1 MAESVELPSR
11 LAILPFRNKVLLPG
25 AIIRIRCTSP
35 SSVKLVEQEL
45 WQREEKGLIGILPV
59 RDAAAAS
66 SSETA
71 SVGPTLSQG
80 KTRLGSDSSERS
92 SKTQAS
98 TSSDNVKLD
107 GKHQQEVFHWHNR
120 GVAARALHL
129 SRGVEKPSGRVTYIV
144 VLEGLCR
151 FNLNEL
157 ITRGTYYTARVSPLE
172 MTNAVSLISV
182 LNYFLS
188 LDILLELEQVDQDP
202 DFIALSRQFK
212 ATAMELISVL
222 EQKQKTGGKTKVL
235 LETVPVHKLADI
247 FVASFEISFEEQ
259 LSMLDSVDLKVR
271 LSKATELVDRH
282 LQSIRVAEK
291 ITQKVEGQLSKSQKE
306 FLLRQQ
312 TKMRSAIRLCLMLN
326 IYKCVANF
334 LAKMVSHQAALETQ
348 WMTYPPGL
356 RNRLLGDLVGAV
368 SMRAIKEEL
377 GDNDDDE
384 DDVAALERK
393 MQSAGMPSNIW
404 KHAQRELRR
413 LKKMQP
419 QQPGYN
425 SSRVYLELLADLPWQ
440 TVSEEHELDLK
451 AAKEHLDNDHYGLV
465 KIKQRIIE
473 YLAVRKLKPDARG
486 PVLCFVG
493 PPGVGKTS
501 LASSIAAALGRKFVR
516 ISLGGIK
523 DEADIRGHR
532 RTYIG
537 SMPGRLIDGIKRV
550 GVCNPVM
557 LLDEIDKTGS
567 DVRGDP
573 AAALLEVLDPEQ
585 NNTFNDHYL
594 NVPFDLSKVIFV
606 ATANRMQPI
615 PPPLLDRMEVIELPG
630 YTPEEKLRIA
640 MQYLIP
646 RVLDQHGLSS
656 EFLQIPEGMVKLVI
670 QRYTREAGVRN
681 LERNLAALA
690 RAAAVRV
697 VEQEQAVPL
706 RKDMH
711 QLASP
716 LLDNRLAEGA
726 ELEMEVIPMNENKH
740 EISNTFSIASPL
752 VVDEPMLEKVLGP
765 PRFDDKEAAE
775 RVASPGISVG
785 LVWTAFGGEVQF
797 VEATATAGK
806 GELHLTGQLGDVI
819 KESAQI
825 ALTWVRA
832 RATDLKLAAANET
845 NFLKGRD
852 VHIHFPAGAVPK
864 DGPSA
869 GVTLV
874 TALVSLFSQKRVRAD
889 TAMTGE
895 MTLRGLVLPV
905 GGIKDKFYVVVSVLA
920 ANANTFAV
928 IVFSYIIY
936 RAKLLGMLFDSLMP
950 NSVQFLKK
958 FKSCCKMECGDWKI
972 LAAHR
977 YGIKRVILPER
988 NLKDLVEVPAAVLG
1002 SLEVMFLF
1010 EAYCLS
1016 ALSVH
1021 VEQRFTGLLWN
1032 CSILP
1037 AKQMEDVLEQAFE
1050 GGCPWRQHSK
1060 L

>member
-1 MAESVELPSR
+1 MVEPVELPSR

-45 WQREEKGLIGILPV
+45 WQREEKGLIGVLPV
-59 RDAAAAS
+59 RDAA
-66 SSETA
+66 ETT
-71 SVGPTLSQG
+71 SVGSILSPGVGTESGDQG
-80 KTRLGSDSSERS
+80 VKEPVSTSDSHKQD
-92 SKTQAS
+92 SK
-98 TSSDNVKLD
+98 N
-107 GKHQQEVFHWHNR
+107 QQELIHWHTR

-129 SRGVEKPSGRVTYIV
+129 SRGVEKPSGRVTYVV

-151 FNLNEL
+151 FSVQEL
-157 ITRGTYYTARVSPLE
+157 SARGTYYTAR
-172 MTNAVSLISV
+172 ISR
-182 LNYFLS
+182 
-188 LDILLELEQVDQDP
+188 LDITKAEMEQAEQDP
-202 DFIALSRQFK
+202 DLIALSRQFK

-222 EQKQKTGGKTKVL
+222 EQKQKTVGRTKAL
-235 LETVPVHKLADI
+235 LETLPVHRLADI

-271 LSKATELVDRH
+271 LSKAMELVDRH

-312 TKMRSAIRLCLMLN
+312 
-326 IYKCVANF
+326 
-334 LAKMVSHQAALETQ
+334 
-348 WMTYPPGL
+348 
-356 RNRLLGDLVGAV
+356 
-368 SMRAIKEEL
+368 MRAIKEEL

-384 DDVAALERK
+384 DDIASLERK
-393 MQSAGMPSNIW
+393 MQSAGMPPSVW
-404 KHAQRELRR
+404 KQAQRELRR
-413 LKKMQP
+413 LRKMQP
-419 QQPGYN
+419 QQPGYS

-440 TVSEEHELDLK
+440 KISEGRELDLR
-451 AAKEHLDNDHYGLV
+451 AAKERLDSDHYGLV
-465 KIKQRIIE
+465 KVKQRIIE

-501 LASSIAAALGRKFVR
+501 LALSIAAALDRKFVR
-516 ISLGGIK
+516 ISLGGVK

-537 SMPGRLIDGIKRV
+537 SMPGRLIEGLKRV
-550 GVCNPVM
+550 GVSNPVM

-573 AAALLEVLDPEQ
+573 ASALLEVLDPEQ
-585 NNTFNDHYL
+585 NKTFNDHYL

-606 ATANRMQPI
+606 ATANRIQPI

-640 MQYLIP
+640 MRYLIP

-656 EFLQIPEGMVKLVI
+656 QYLQIPESMVKLVI

-690 RAAAVRV
+690 RAAVVRV
-697 VEQEQAVPL
+697 AEQEHAVPL
-706 RKDMH
+706 SKDVQQIAAPM
-711 QLASP
+711 
-716 LLDNRLAEGA
+716 LDARLVEGA
-726 ELEMEVIPMNENKH
+726 EVEMEVMPMGVNNH
-740 EISNTFSIASPL
+740 EISNTFQNTFTM
-752 VVDEPMLEKVLGP
+752 VVDEAMLEKVLGP
-765 PRFDDKEAAE
+765 PRFDDRETAE
-775 RVASPGISVG
+775 RVATPGVSVG
-785 LVWTAFGGEVQF
+785 LVWTSFGGEVQF
-797 VEATATAGK
+797 VEATTMAGK
-806 GELHLTGQLGDVI
+806 GDLHLTGQLGDVI

-832 RATDLKLAAANET
+832 RAADLKLAAGGEINLME
-845 NFLKGRD
+845 GRD
-852 VHIHFPAGAVPK
+852 IHIHFPAGAVPK

-905 GGIKDKFYVVVSVLA
+905 GGIKDKV
-920 ANANTFAV
+920 
-928 IVFSYIIY
+928 
-936 RAKLLGMLFDSLMP
+936 
-950 NSVQFLKK
+950 
-958 FKSCCKMECGDWKI
+958 

-988 NLKDLVEVPAAVLG
+988 NLKDLAEVPSAVLS
-1002 SLEVMFLF
+1002 SLEILF
-1010 EAYCLS
+1010 
-1016 ALSVH
+1016 
-1021 VEQRFTGLLWN
+1021 
-1032 CSILP
+1032 
-1037 AKQMEDVLEQAFE
+1037 AKRMEDVLEQAFE
-1050 GGCPWRQHSK
+1050 GGCPWRQNAK

>member
-1 MAESVELPSR
+1 MAESVDLPTR

-45 WQREEKGLIGILPV
+45 WQKEEKGLIGILPV
-59 RDAAAAS
+59 RDAHEIKSAGT
-66 SSETA
+66 TA
-71 SVGPTLSQG
+71 SQG
-80 KTRLGSDSSERS
+80 TDILDQSSKLQDGSSDSL
-92 SKTQAS
+92 K
-98 TSSDNVKLD
+98 SDTKKQNDIV
-107 GKHQQEVFHWHNR
+107 HWHNR
-120 GVAARALHL
+120 GVAARPLHL
-129 SRGVEKPSGRVTYIV
+129 SRGVEKPSGRVTYTV

-151 FNLNEL
+151 FSVLEL
-157 ITRGTYYTARVSPLE
+157 STRGIYHTARISSLE
-172 MTNAVSLISV
+172 MTKT
-182 LNYFLS
+182 
-188 LDILLELEQVDQDP
+188 EMEQIEQDP
-202 DFIALSRQFK
+202 DYLMLSRQFK
-212 ATAMELISVL
+212 ATAMELISLL
-222 EQKQKTGGKTKVL
+222 ELKQKTGGRTKVL
-235 LETVPVHKLADI
+235 LDNVPVHKLADI

-259 LSMLDSVDLKVR
+259 LSMLDSVGPKLR

-312 TKMRSAIRLCLMLN
+312 
-326 IYKCVANF
+326 
-334 LAKMVSHQAALETQ
+334 
-348 WMTYPPGL
+348 
-356 RNRLLGDLVGAV
+356 
-368 SMRAIKEEL
+368 MRAIKEEL
-377 GDNDDDE
+377 GDNEDDE
-384 DDVAALERK
+384 DDLVALERK
-393 MQSAGMPSNIW
+393 MQSAGMPPNVW
-404 KHAQRELRR
+404 KQAHRELRR

-425 SSRVYLELLADLPWQ
+425 SSRVYLDLLADLPWQ
-440 TVSEEHELDLK
+440 KASEEMELDLR
-451 AAKEHLDNDHYGLV
+451 AAQKRLDSDHYGLV
-465 KIKQRIIE
+465 KVKQRIIE

-501 LASSIAAALGRKFVR
+501 LASSIAAALGRKFIR
-516 ISLGGIK
+516 ISLGGVK

-532 RTYIG
+532 RTYVG
-537 SMPGRLIDGIKRV
+537 SMPGRLIDGLKKV
-550 GVCNPVM
+550 AVCNPVM
-557 LLDEIDKTGS
+557 LLDEVDKTGS

-573 AAALLEVLDPEQ
+573 ASALLEVLDPEQ
-585 NNTFNDHYL
+585 NKTFNDHYL
-594 NVPFDLSKVIFV
+594 NVPFDLSNVIFV

-630 YTPEEKLRIA
+630 YTPEEKLQIA
-640 MQYLIP
+640 MKHLIP
-646 RVLDQHGLSS
+646 RVLLQHGLSS
-656 EFLQIPEGMVKLVI
+656 VFIEIPEAMVKLII

-697 VEQEQAVPL
+697 VEQEFPL
-706 RKDMH
+706 NKRM
-711 QLASP
+711 QGISAP
-716 LLDNRLAEGA
+716 LLENRLADGTEV
-726 ELEMEVIPMNENKH
+726 EMDLIPMSVNSQD
-740 EISNTFSIASPL
+740 ISNTFRIASLL
-752 VVDEPMLEKVLGP
+752 VVDEAMLEKVLGP
-765 PRFDDKEAAE
+765 PRFDDSEAAE
-775 RVASPGISVG
+775 RVASPGVSVG

-797 VEATATAGK
+797 VEATEMVGK

-832 RATDLKLAAANET
+832 RATDLRLDAAKGFNLLE
-845 NFLKGRD
+845 GRD

-874 TALVSLFSQKRVRAD
+874 TSLVSLFTQKSVRSD

-905 GGIKDKFYVVVSVLA
+905 GGVKD
-920 ANANTFAV
+920 
-928 IVFSYIIY
+928 
-936 RAKLLGMLFDSLMP
+936 
-950 NSVQFLKK
+950 
-958 FKSCCKMECGDWKI
+958 KI

-988 NLKDLVEVPAAVLG
+988 NLKDLVEVPSSVLAN
-1002 SLEVMFLF
+1002 LEI
-1010 EAYCLS
+1010 
-1016 ALSVH
+1016 
-1021 VEQRFTGLLWN
+1021 LL
-1032 CSILP
+1032 
-1037 AKQMEDVLEQAFE
+1037 AKRMEDVLEHAFD

>member
-1 MAESVELPSR
+1 M
-11 LAILPFRNKVLLPG
+11 
-25 AIIRIRCTSP
+25 CC
-35 SSVKLVEQEL
+35 SVKLVEQEL

-59 RDAAAAS
+59 RDSAESATSGTAVS
-66 SSETA
+66 SGMGGET
-71 SVGPTLSQG
+71 
-80 KTRLGSDSSERS
+80 SDSH
-92 SKTQAS
+92 
-98 TSSDNVKLD
+98 KLD
-107 GKHQQEVFHWHNR
+107 SKNQQEVIHWHDR

-151 FNLNEL
+151 FNVQEL
-157 ITRGTYYTARVSPLE
+157 STRGTYYTARI
-172 MTNAVSLISV
+172 T
-182 LNYFLS
+182 S
-188 LDILLELEQVDQDP
+188 LDMTKGEMELIEQDQE
-202 DFIALSRQFK
+202 FVALSRQFK
-212 ATAMELISVL
+212 ATAMELISIL
-222 EQKQKTGGKTKVL
+222 EQKQKTGGRTKVL

-259 LSMLDSVDLKVR
+259 LSMLDSVDVKVR

-312 TKMRSAIRLCLMLN
+312 MK
-326 IYKCVANF
+326 
-334 LAKMVSHQAALETQ
+334 
-348 WMTYPPGL
+348 
-356 RNRLLGDLVGAV
+356 
-368 SMRAIKEEL
+368 AIKEEL
-377 GDNDDDE
+377 GDNDDEE
-384 DDVAALERK
+384 DDLVALERK
-393 MQSAGMPSNIW
+393 MQGAGMPASIW
-404 KHAQRELRR
+404 KHALRELRR

-425 SSRVYLELLADLPWQ
+425 SSRVYLELLADLPWEKA
-440 TVSEEHELDLK
+440 SPELELDLK
-451 AAKEHLDNDHYGLV
+451 AAKERLDADHYGLLKV
-465 KIKQRIIE
+465 KQRIIE

-501 LASSIAAALGRKFVR
+501 LASSIAAALGRKFIR
-516 ISLGGIK
+516 ISLGGVK

-537 SMPGRLIDGIKRV
+537 SMPGRLVDGLKRV
-550 GVCNPVM
+550 GVHNPVM

-573 AAALLEVLDPEQ
+573 ASALLEVLDPEQ
-585 NNTFNDHYL
+585 NKTFNDHYL

-630 YTPEEKLRIA
+630 YTPEEKLKIA
-640 MQYLIP
+640 IRHLIP

-656 EFLQIPEGMVKLVI
+656 DFLQIPEDMVKLVI

-690 RAAAVRV
+690 RAAAVKV
-697 VEQEQAVPL
+697 AEQEHLEPFS
-706 RKDMH
+706 KDV
-711 QLASP
+711 QRLSSP
-716 LLDNRLAEGA
+716 LLDDKLAETA
-726 ELEMEVIPMNENKH
+726 EVEMEVIPMGVNNH
-740 EISNTFSIASPL
+740 DISSAFRVASPM
-752 VVDEPMLEKVLGP
+752 VVDEPMVEKVLGP
-765 PRFDDKEAAE
+765 PRYDDRETAE
-775 RVASPGISVG
+775 RVANPGVSVG

-797 VEATATAGK
+797 VEATAMVGK
-806 GELHLTGQLGDVI
+806 GDLHLTGQLGDVI

-832 RATDLKLAAANET
+832 RATELKLAISEET
-845 NFLKGRD
+845 NLLEGRD
-852 VHIHFPAGAVPK
+852 IHIHFPAGAVPK

-874 TALVSLFSQKRVRAD
+874 TSLVSLFSKKRVRAD

-895 MTLRGLVLPV
+895 MTLRGMVLPV
-905 GGIKDKFYVVVSVLA
+905 GGVKDKV
-920 ANANTFAV
+920 
-928 IVFSYIIY
+928 
-936 RAKLLGMLFDSLMP
+936 
-950 NSVQFLKK
+950 
-958 FKSCCKMECGDWKI
+958 

-988 NLKDLVEVPAAVLG
+988 NLKDLVEVPATVLS
-1002 SLEVMFLF
+1002 SLEI
-1010 EAYCLS
+1010 
-1016 ALSVH
+1016 
-1021 VEQRFTGLLWN
+1021 
-1032 CSILP
+1032 IL
-1037 AKQMEDVLEQAFE
+1037 AKRVEDVLDQAFE
-1050 GGCPWRQHSK
+1050 GGCPWRQQSK

>member
-1 MAESVELPSR
+1 MTESVELPNR
-11 LAILPFRNKVLLPG
+11 LGILPFRNKVLLPG

-59 RDAAAAS
+59 RDAAAD
-66 SSETA
+66 T
-71 SVGPTLSQG
+71 SVGPTVSQVSG
-80 KTRLGSDSSERS
+80 GVGGDSSERA
-92 SKTQAS
+92 SKVQVGAS
-98 TSSDNVKLD
+98 D
-107 GKHQQEVFHWHNR
+107 GKNQQEVIHWHNR

-151 FNLNEL
+151 FSVQEL
-157 ITRGTYYTARVSPLE
+157 STRGTYYTARISSLE
-172 MTNAVSLISV
+172 MTKI
-182 LNYFLS
+182 
-188 LDILLELEQVDQDP
+188 EMEQVEQDP

-222 EQKQKTGGKTKVL
+222 EQKQKTGGRTKVL
-235 LETVPVHKLADI
+235 LETVPIHKLADI

-259 LSMLDSVDLKVR
+259 LVMLDSVDLKVR

-312 TKMRSAIRLCLMLN
+312 
-326 IYKCVANF
+326 
-334 LAKMVSHQAALETQ
+334 
-348 WMTYPPGL
+348 
-356 RNRLLGDLVGAV
+356 
-368 SMRAIKEEL
+368 MRAIKEEL

-384 DDVAALERK
+384 DDLVALERK

-404 KHAQRELRR
+404 KHVQKELRR

-419 QQPGYN
+419 QQPGYT
-425 SSRVYLELLADLPWQ
+425 SSRVYLELIADLPWEKA
-440 TVSEEHELDLK
+440 SEEIDLDLK
-451 AAKEHLDNDHYGLV
+451 AAKERLDSDHYGLV
-465 KIKQRIIE
+465 RVKQRIIE

-501 LASSIAAALGRKFVR
+501 LASSIASALGRKFIR
-516 ISLGGIK
+516 ISLGGVK

-537 SMPGRLIDGIKRV
+537 SMPGRLIDGLKRV

-573 AAALLEVLDPEQ
+573 ASALLEVLDPEQ
-585 NNTFNDHYL
+585 NKTFNDHYL

-606 ATANRMQPI
+606 ATANRAQPI

-640 MQYLIP
+640 MRHLIP
-646 RVLDQHGLSS
+646 RVLDQHGLGS
-656 EFLQIPEGMVKLVI
+656 EFLQIPEAMVKLVI

-690 RAAAVRV
+690 RAAAVKV
-697 VEQEQAVPL
+697 AEQEQEQALPSS
-706 RKDMH
+706 KDVH
-711 QLASP
+711 QLGSP
-716 LLDNRLAEGA
+716 LLDNRLADGA
-726 ELEMEVIPMNENKH
+726 EVEMEVIPMGESTH
-740 EISNTFSIASPL
+740 EVSNTFRITSPL
-752 VVDEPMLEKVLGP
+752 VVDEAMLEKVLGP
-765 PRFDDKEAAE
+765 PRFDDREAAE
-775 RVASPGISVG
+775 RVAAPGISVG
-785 LVWTAFGGEVQF
+785 LVWTNFGGEVQF
-797 VEATATAGK
+797 VEATAMRGK

-832 RATDLKLAAANET
+832 RATDLQLVAEDGMN
-845 NFLKGRD
+845 LLQGRD
-852 VHIHFPAGAVPK
+852 IHIHFPAGAVPK

-874 TALVSLFSQKRVRAD
+874 TALVSLFSRKRVRAD

-905 GGIKDKFYVVVSVLA
+905 GGVKD
-920 ANANTFAV
+920 
-928 IVFSYIIY
+928 
-936 RAKLLGMLFDSLMP
+936 
-950 NSVQFLKK
+950 
-958 FKSCCKMECGDWKI
+958 KI

-988 NLKDLVEVPAAVLG
+988 NLKDLVEVPAAVLA
-1002 SLEVMFLF
+1002 SLEI
-1010 EAYCLS
+1010 
-1016 ALSVH
+1016 
-1021 VEQRFTGLLWN
+1021 
-1032 CSILP
+1032 IL
-1037 AKQMEDVLEQAFE
+1037 AKRMEDVLEQAFE
-1050 GGCPWRQHSK
+1050 GGCPWRQNSK

>member
-35 SSVKLVEQEL
+35 SSVQLVEQEL

-59 RDAAAAS
+59 RDAAAATA
-66 SSETA
+66 ETA
-71 SVGPTLSQG
+71 SVGPTLSHSA
-80 KTRLGSDSSERS
+80 GSDTSEKS
-92 SKTQAS
+92 SKTPAS
-98 TSSDNVKLD
+98 TSSDNVKVD

-151 FNLNEL
+151 FNLHEL
-157 ITRGTYYTARVSPLE
+157 STRGAYYTARISPLE
-172 MTNAVSLISV
+172 MTKA
-182 LNYFLS
+182 
-188 LDILLELEQVDQDP
+188 ELEQVDQDP
-202 DFIALSRQFK
+202 DFVALSRHFK

-222 EQKQKTGGKTKVL
+222 EQKQKTGGRTKVL

-259 LSMLDSVDLKVR
+259 LSMLDSVDLKAR
-271 LSKATELVDRH
+271 LSKANELVDQH

-312 TKMRSAIRLCLMLN
+312 
-326 IYKCVANF
+326 
-334 LAKMVSHQAALETQ
+334 
-348 WMTYPPGL
+348 
-356 RNRLLGDLVGAV
+356 
-368 SMRAIKEEL
+368 MRAIKEEL

-384 DDVAALERK
+384 DDVAAIERK

-425 SSRVYLELLADLPWQ
+425 SSHVYLELLADLPWQ
-440 TVSEEHELDLK
+440 TGSEQLELDLK
-451 AAKEHLDNDHYGLV
+451 AAKERLDNDHYGLV

-567 DVRGDP
+567 DMRGDP
-573 AAALLEVLDPEQ
+573 ASALLEVLDPEQ
-585 NNTFNDHYL
+585 NKTFNDHYL

-606 ATANRMQPI
+606 ATANKMQPI

-656 EFLQIPEGMVKLVI
+656 EFLQIPEAMVELVI

-697 VEQEQAVPL
+697 AEQEQTVPL
-706 RKDMH
+706 SKDMH
-711 QLASP
+711 RLASP
-716 LLDNRLAEGA
+716 LLENRLSEGA
-726 ELEMEVIPMNENKH
+726 EVEIEVIPMNDNNH

-765 PRFDDKEAAE
+765 PRFDDREAAE
-775 RVASPGISVG
+775 RVAAPGISVG

-797 VEATATAGK
+797 VEATSMVGK

-832 RATDLKLAAANET
+832 RATDLKLAAVDET
-845 NFLKGRD
+845 NLLEDRD

-905 GGIKDKFYVVVSVLA
+905 GGIKDK
-920 ANANTFAV
+920 
-928 IVFSYIIY
+928 
-936 RAKLLGMLFDSLMP
+936 
-950 NSVQFLKK
+950 
-958 FKSCCKMECGDWKI
+958 I

-977 YGIKRVILPER
+977 YGIKRVILPEK
-988 NLKDLVEVPAAVLG
+988 NMKDLVEVPAAVLG
-1002 SLEVMFLF
+1002 SLEI
-1010 EAYCLS
+1010 
-1016 ALSVH
+1016 
-1021 VEQRFTGLLWN
+1021 LL
-1032 CSILP
+1032 
-1037 AKQMEDVLEQAFE
+1037 AKRMEDVLEQAFE
-1050 GGCPWRQHSK
+1050 GGCPWKQHSK

>member
-59 RDAAAAS
+59 RDSAESATSGTAVS
-66 SSETA
+66 SGMGGET
-71 SVGPTLSQG
+71 
-80 KTRLGSDSSERS
+80 
-92 SKTQAS
+92 
-98 TSSDNVKLD
+98 SDNHKLD
-107 GKHQQEVFHWHNR
+107 SKNQQEVIHWHDR

-151 FNLNEL
+151 FNVQEL
-157 ITRGTYYTARVSPLE
+157 STRGTYYTARI
-172 MTNAVSLISV
+172 T
-182 LNYFLS
+182 S
-188 LDILLELEQVDQDP
+188 LDMTKGEMELIEQDQE
-202 DFIALSRQFK
+202 FVALSRQFK
-212 ATAMELISVL
+212 ATAMELISIL
-222 EQKQKTGGKTKVL
+222 EQKQKTGGRTKVL

-259 LSMLDSVDLKVR
+259 LSMLDSVDVKVR

-312 TKMRSAIRLCLMLN
+312 MK
-326 IYKCVANF
+326 
-334 LAKMVSHQAALETQ
+334 
-348 WMTYPPGL
+348 
-356 RNRLLGDLVGAV
+356 
-368 SMRAIKEEL
+368 AIKEEL
-377 GDNDDDE
+377 GDNDDEE
-384 DDVAALERK
+384 DDLVALERK
-393 MQSAGMPSNIW
+393 MQGAGMPASIW
-404 KHAQRELRR
+404 KHALRELRR

-425 SSRVYLELLADLPWQ
+425 SSRVYLELLADLPWENA
-440 TVSEEHELDLK
+440 SPELELDLK
-451 AAKEHLDNDHYGLV
+451 AAKESLDADHYGLLKV
-465 KIKQRIIE
+465 KQRIIE

-501 LASSIAAALGRKFVR
+501 LASSIAAALGRKFIR
-516 ISLGGIK
+516 ISLGGVK

-537 SMPGRLIDGIKRV
+537 SMPGRLVDGLKRV
-550 GVCNPVM
+550 GVHNPVM

-573 AAALLEVLDPEQ
+573 ASALLEVLDPEQ
-585 NNTFNDHYL
+585 NKTFNDHYL

-630 YTPEEKLRIA
+630 YTPEEKLKIA
-640 MQYLIP
+640 IRHLIP
-646 RVLDQHGLSS
+646 RVLDQHGLGSD
-656 EFLQIPEGMVKLVI
+656 FLQIPEDMVKLVI

-690 RAAAVRV
+690 RAAAVKVAER
-697 VEQEQAVPL
+697 EHLVPFA
-706 RKDMH
+706 KDV
-711 QLASP
+711 QRLSSP
-716 LLDNRLAEGA
+716 LLDEKLAEST
-726 ELEMEVIPMNENKH
+726 EVEMEVIPMGVNNH
-740 EISNTFSIASPL
+740 DISGAFRVASPM
-752 VVDEPMLEKVLGP
+752 VVDEPMVEKVLGP
-765 PRFDDKEAAE
+765 PRYDDRETAE
-775 RVASPGISVG
+775 RVANPGVSVG

-797 VEATATAGK
+797 VEATVMVGK
-806 GELHLTGQLGDVI
+806 GDLHLTGQLGDVI

-832 RATDLKLAAANET
+832 RATELKLAISEET
-845 NFLKGRD
+845 NLLEGRD
-852 VHIHFPAGAVPK
+852 IHIHFPAGAVPK

-874 TALVSLFSQKRVRAD
+874 TSLVSLFSKKRVRAD

-895 MTLRGLVLPV
+895 MTLRGMVLPV
-905 GGIKDKFYVVVSVLA
+905 GGVKDKV
-920 ANANTFAV
+920 
-928 IVFSYIIY
+928 
-936 RAKLLGMLFDSLMP
+936 
-950 NSVQFLKK
+950 
-958 FKSCCKMECGDWKI
+958 

-988 NLKDLVEVPAAVLG
+988 NLKDLVEVPATVLS
-1002 SLEVMFLF
+1002 SLEIIF
-1010 EAYCLS
+1010 
-1016 ALSVH
+1016 
-1021 VEQRFTGLLWN
+1021 
-1032 CSILP
+1032 
-1037 AKQMEDVLEQAFE
+1037 AKRVEDVLEQAFE
-1050 GGCPWRQHSK
+1050 GGCPWRQQSK

>member
-59 RDAAAAS
+59 RDAAA
-66 SSETA
+66 ETTA
-71 SVGPTLSQG
+71 AAATVGPTLSQG
-80 KTRLGSDSSERS
+80 VGGDSSKNQVGSSDS
-92 SKTQAS
+92 
-98 TSSDNVKLD
+98 NVKLD
-107 GKHQQEVFHWHNR
+107 GKSQQEVLHWHDR

-151 FNLNEL
+151 FSVQEL
-157 ITRGTYYTARVSPLE
+157 STRGTYYTAKISSLE
-172 MTNAVSLISV
+172 MTKS
-182 LNYFLS
+182 
-188 LDILLELEQVDQDP
+188 DMEQVEQDP
-202 DFIALSRQFK
+202 DFVALSRQFK
-212 ATAMELISVL
+212 ATAMELISIL
-222 EQKQKTGGKTKVL
+222 EQKQKTGGRTKNL

-259 LSMLDSVDLKVR
+259 LAMLDSVDLKVR

-312 TKMRSAIRLCLMLN
+312 
-326 IYKCVANF
+326 
-334 LAKMVSHQAALETQ
+334 
-348 WMTYPPGL
+348 
-356 RNRLLGDLVGAV
+356 
-368 SMRAIKEEL
+368 MRAIKEEL

-384 DDVAALERK
+384 DDLAALERK
-393 MQSAGMPSNIW
+393 MQSAGMPQNVW

-419 QQPGYN
+419 QQPGYS
-425 SSRVYLELLADLPWQ
+425 SSRVYLELLADMPWEKA
-440 TVSEEHELDLK
+440 SEEHELDLK
-451 AAKEHLDNDHYGLV
+451 AAKERLDSDHYGLV
-465 KIKQRIIE
+465 KVKQRIIE

-501 LASSIAAALGRKFVR
+501 LASSIAAALGRKFIR

-550 GVCNPVM
+550 GVCNPIM

-573 AAALLEVLDPEQ
+573 ASALLEVLDPEQ
-585 NNTFNDHYL
+585 NKTFNDHYL
-594 NVPFDLSKVIFV
+594 NVPYDLSKVIFV

-615 PPPLLDRMEVIELPG
+615 PPPLRDRMEVIELPG
-630 YTPEEKLRIA
+630 YTPEEKLNIA
-640 MQYLIP
+640 MRHLIP

-656 EFLQIPEGMVKLVI
+656 EFLQIPEEMVKLVI

-697 VEQEQAVPL
+697 AEQEQAVPL
-706 RKDMH
+706 SKDMSMSR
-711 QLASP
+711 LTPPMVES
-716 LLDNRLAEGA
+716 RLAEGG
-726 ELEMEVIPMNENKH
+726 EVEMEVIPMGDKIN
-740 EISNTFSIASPL
+740 EISNTFRVASAL
-752 VVDEPMLEKVLGP
+752 VVDEAMLEKVLGP
-765 PRFDDKEAAE
+765 PRFDDREAAE
-775 RVASPGISVG
+775 RVATPGVSVG
-785 LVWTAFGGEVQF
+785 LVWTSVGGEVQF
-797 VEATATAGK
+797 VEATSMVGK

-832 RATDLKLAAANET
+832 RAKDLKLAATEEINLLE
-845 NFLKGRD
+845 GRD

-874 TALVSLFSQKRVRAD
+874 TALVSLFIQKRVRAD

-905 GGIKDKFYVVVSVLA
+905 GGIKD
-920 ANANTFAV
+920 
-928 IVFSYIIY
+928 
-936 RAKLLGMLFDSLMP
+936 
-950 NSVQFLKK
+950 
-958 FKSCCKMECGDWKI
+958 KI

-1002 SLEVMFLF
+1002 SLEI
-1010 EAYCLS
+1010 
-1016 ALSVH
+1016 
-1021 VEQRFTGLLWN
+1021 
-1032 CSILP
+1032 IL
-1037 AKQMEDVLEQAFE
+1037 AKRMEDVLEQAFE

>member
-1 MAESVELPSR
+1 MADGPVELPGR

-25 AIIRIRCTSP
+25 AIVRIRCTNP

-45 WQREEKGLIGILPV
+45 WQREEKGLIGVLPV
-59 RDAAAAS
+59 HDSEAAGS
-66 SSETA
+66 L
-71 SVGPTLSQG
+71 LSPG
-80 KTRLGSDSSERS
+80 VGSDSGEGG
-92 SKTQAS
+92 SKAPGGTGGES
-98 TSSDNVKLD
+98 TKQDTKN
-107 GKHQQEVFHWHNR
+107 GKETIHWHSR

-151 FNLNEL
+151 FSVQEL
-157 ITRGTYYTARVSPLE
+157 SARGSYHVARVSRLD
-172 MTNAVSLISV
+172 MTKT
-182 LNYFLS
+182 
-188 LDILLELEQVDQDP
+188 ELEHAEQDP
-202 DFIALSRQFK
+202 DLIALSRQFK

-222 EQKQKTGGKTKVL
+222 EQKQKTVGRTKVL
-235 LETVPVHKLADI
+235 LETVPVYRLADI

-282 LQSIRVAEK
+282 LQSILVAEK

-312 TKMRSAIRLCLMLN
+312 
-326 IYKCVANF
+326 
-334 LAKMVSHQAALETQ
+334 
-348 WMTYPPGL
+348 
-356 RNRLLGDLVGAV
+356 
-368 SMRAIKEEL
+368 MRAIKEEL

-393 MQSAGMPSNIW
+393 MQNAGMPANIW

-413 LKKMQP
+413 LRKMQP
-419 QQPGYN
+419 QQPGYS
-425 SSRVYLELLADLPWQ
+425 SSRSYLELLADLPWQ
-440 TVSEEHELDLK
+440 KVSEERELDLR
-451 AAKEHLDNDHYGLV
+451 AAKESLDRDHYGLTKV
-465 KIKQRIIE
+465 KQRIIE

-501 LASSIAAALGRKFVR
+501 LASSIAKALHRKFIR
-516 ISLGGIK
+516 ISLGGVK

-537 SMPGRLIDGIKRV
+537 SMPGRLIDGLKRV
-550 GVCNPVM
+550 SVSNPVM

-573 AAALLEVLDPEQ
+573 ASALLEVLDPEQ
-585 NNTFNDHYL
+585 NKTFNDHYL

-630 YTPEEKLRIA
+630 YTPEEKLKIA
-640 MQYLIP
+640 VKHLIP
-646 RVLDQHGLSS
+646 RVLEQHGLSS
-656 EFLQIPEGMVKLVI
+656 TYLQIPEAMVKLI
-670 QRYTREAGVRN
+670 IERYTREAGVRN

-690 RAAAVRV
+690 RAAAVKV
-697 VEQEQAVPL
+697 AEQDSAL
-706 RKDMH
+706 RLGKEI
-711 QLASP
+711 QP
-716 LLDNRLAEGA
+716 ITTTLLDSRLADGGEV
-726 ELEMEVIPMNENKH
+726 EMEVIPMGQD
-740 EISNTFSIASPL
+740 ISNTYENPSPMI
-752 VVDEPMLEKVLGP
+752 VDEAMLEKVLGP
-765 PRFDDKEAAE
+765 PRFDDRETAD
-775 RVASPGISVG
+775 RVASPGVSVG
-785 LVWTAFGGEVQF
+785 LVWTSFGGEVQF
-797 VEATATAGK
+797 VEATAMVGK
-806 GELHLTGQLGDVI
+806 GDLHLTGQLGDVI
-819 KESAQI
+819 KESAQL

-832 RATDLKLAAANET
+832 RAADLNLSPTSDINLLES
-845 NFLKGRD
+845 RD
-852 VHIHFPAGAVPK
+852 IHIHFPAGAVPK

-874 TALVSLFSQKRVRAD
+874 TSLVSLFSHRKVRAD

-905 GGIKDKFYVVVSVLA
+905 GGVKDKV
-920 ANANTFAV
+920 
-928 IVFSYIIY
+928 
-936 RAKLLGMLFDSLMP
+936 
-950 NSVQFLKK
+950 
-958 FKSCCKMECGDWKI
+958 

-988 NLKDLVEVPAAVLG
+988 NLKDLAEVPAPILSGLEILLVKRIEEVLD
-1002 SLEVMFLF
+1002 
-1010 EAYCLS
+1010 
-1016 ALSVH
+1016 H
-1021 VEQRFTGLLWN
+1021 
-1032 CSILP
+1032 
-1037 AKQMEDVLEQAFE
+1037 AFE
-1050 GGCPWRQHSK
+1050 GGCPLRPHSK

>member
-1 MAESVELPSR
+1 MAESVGLPSR

-45 WQREEKGLIGILPV
+45 WQKEEKGLIGILPV
-59 RDAAAAS
+59 RDAE
-66 SSETA
+66 ETP
-71 SVGPTLSQG
+71 SVSHVISHGVAT
-80 KTRLGSDSSERS
+80 DSIERS
-92 SKTQAS
+92 SKTQVAPTDS
-98 TSSDNVKLD
+98 HKLN
-107 GKHQQEVFHWHNR
+107 GKNPQEVIHWHAR

-129 SRGVEKPSGRVTYIV
+129 SRGVEKPSGRVTYMV

-151 FNLNEL
+151 FSVQEL
-157 ITRGTYYTARVSPLE
+157 GTRGTYYIARITPLE
-172 MTNAVSLISV
+172 MTKAEMEHV
-182 LNYFLS
+182 
-188 LDILLELEQVDQDP
+188 EQDP
-202 DFIALSRQFK
+202 DFVALSRRFK
-212 ATAMELISVL
+212 ATAMELISIL
-222 EQKQKTGGKTKVL
+222 EQKQKAGGRTKVL
-235 LETVPVHKLADI
+235 LETVPIHKLADI

-259 LSMLDSVDLKVR
+259 LCMLDSVDLKVR

-312 TKMRSAIRLCLMLN
+312 
-326 IYKCVANF
+326 
-334 LAKMVSHQAALETQ
+334 
-348 WMTYPPGL
+348 
-356 RNRLLGDLVGAV
+356 
-368 SMRAIKEEL
+368 MRAIKEEL

-384 DDVAALERK
+384 DDLAALESK
-393 MQSAGMPSNIW
+393 MQSAGMPSNVW

-440 TVSEEHELDLK
+440 KATEEHEFDLK
-451 AAKEHLDNDHYGLV
+451 AAKERLDTDHYGLV
-465 KIKQRIIE
+465 KVKQRIIE

-486 PVLCFVG
+486 PILCFVG

-501 LASSIAAALGRKFVR
+501 LASSIAASLGRKFIR
-516 ISLGGIK
+516 ISLGGVK

-537 SMPGRLIDGIKRV
+537 SMPGRLIDGLKRV
-550 GVCNPVM
+550 AVCNPVM

-573 AAALLEVLDPEQ
+573 ASALLEVLDPEQ
-585 NNTFNDHYL
+585 NETFNDHYL
-594 NVPFDLSKVIFV
+594 NVPFDLSKVMFI
-606 ATANRMQPI
+606 ATANRLQPI
-615 PPPLLDRMEVIELPG
+615 PPALLDRMEVIELPG

-640 MQYLIP
+640 MQHLIP

-656 EFLQIPEGMVKLVI
+656 EFLQIPEAMVTLII
-670 QRYTREAGVRN
+670 QRYTREAGVRS

-690 RAAAVRV
+690 RAAAVKV
-697 VEQEQAVPL
+697 AEQEQVVPL
-706 RKDMH
+706 NQDMH
-711 QLASP
+711 RLASP
-716 LLDNRLAEGA
+716 LVENRLAGGGEV
-726 ELEMEVIPMNENKH
+726 EMEVIPIGENNN
-740 EISNTFSIASPL
+740 EISSAFHIASPL
-752 VVDEPMLEKVLGP
+752 VVDEPMLEKILGP
-765 PRFDDKEAAE
+765 PRFDDREAAE
-775 RVASPGISVG
+775 RVATPGASVG
-785 LVWTAFGGEVQF
+785 LVWTNFGGEVQY
-797 VEATATAGK
+797 VEATAMVGK

-832 RATDLKLAAANET
+832 RAADLKLALTEEVN
-845 NFLKGRD
+845 LLQGRD
-852 VHIHFPAGAVPK
+852 IHVHFPAGAVPK

-874 TALVSLFSQKRVRAD
+874 TALVSLFSQKSVRAD

-905 GGIKDKFYVVVSVLA
+905 GGIKD
-920 ANANTFAV
+920 
-928 IVFSYIIY
+928 
-936 RAKLLGMLFDSLMP
+936 
-950 NSVQFLKK
+950 
-958 FKSCCKMECGDWKI
+958 KI

-988 NLKDLVEVPAAVLG
+988 NLKDLVEVPSAVLAN
-1002 SLEVMFLF
+1002 LEV
-1010 EAYCLS
+1010 
-1016 ALSVH
+1016 
-1021 VEQRFTGLLWN
+1021 
-1032 CSILP
+1032 ILV
-1037 AKQMEDVLEQAFE
+1037 KRMEEVLEQAFD
-1050 GGCPWRQHSK
+1050 GGCPWRQHSR

>member
-35 SSVKLVEQEL
+35 SSVQLVEQEL

-59 RDAAAAS
+59 RDAAAATT
-66 SSETA
+66 ETA
-71 SVGPTLSQG
+71 SVGPTLSDD
-80 KTRLGSDSSERS
+80 KTRAESDTSEKS
-92 SKTQAS
+92 SKTPAS
-98 TSSDNVKLD
+98 TSSDNVKPD

-151 FNLNEL
+151 FNLHEL
-157 ITRGTYYTARVSPLE
+157 STRGAYYTARISPLE
-172 MTNAVSLISV
+172 MTKA
-182 LNYFLS
+182 
-188 LDILLELEQVDQDP
+188 ELEQVDQDP
-202 DFIALSRQFK
+202 GFVALSHHFK
-212 ATAMELISVL
+212 ATAMELISIL
-222 EQKQKTGGKTKVL
+222 EQKQKTGGRTKVL

-259 LSMLDSVDLKVR
+259 LSMLDSVDLKAR
-271 LSKATELVDRH
+271 LSKANELVDRH

-312 TKMRSAIRLCLMLN
+312 
-326 IYKCVANF
+326 
-334 LAKMVSHQAALETQ
+334 
-348 WMTYPPGL
+348 
-356 RNRLLGDLVGAV
+356 
-368 SMRAIKEEL
+368 MRAIKEEL

-384 DDVAALERK
+384 DDVAAIERK

-404 KHAQRELRR
+404 KHAQKELRR

-425 SSRVYLELLADLPWQ
+425 SSHVYLELLADLPWQ
-440 TVSEEHELDLK
+440 TGSEQLELDLK
-451 AAKEHLDNDHYGLV
+451 AAKERLDNDHYGLI

-573 AAALLEVLDPEQ
+573 ASALLEVLDPEQ
-585 NNTFNDHYL
+585 NKTFNDHYL

-606 ATANRMQPI
+606 ATANKMQPI

-656 EFLQIPEGMVKLVI
+656 EFLQIPEAMVEFVI

-697 VEQEQAVPL
+697 AEQEQTVPL
-706 RKDMH
+706 SKDMH
-711 QLASP
+711 RLASP
-716 LLDNRLAEGA
+716 LLENRLSEGA
-726 ELEMEVIPMNENKH
+726 EVEMEVIPMNENNH

-765 PRFDDKEAAE
+765 PRFDDREAAE
-775 RVASPGISVG
+775 RVATPGISVG

-797 VEATATAGK
+797 VEATSMVGK
-806 GELHLTGQLGDVI
+806 GELLLTGQLGDVI

-832 RATDLKLAAANET
+832 RATNLKLAAADET
-845 NFLKGRD
+845 DLLEGRD

-874 TALVSLFSQKRVRAD
+874 TALVSLFSQKRARAD

-905 GGIKDKFYVVVSVLA
+905 GGVKD
-920 ANANTFAV
+920 
-928 IVFSYIIY
+928 
-936 RAKLLGMLFDSLMP
+936 
-950 NSVQFLKK
+950 
-958 FKSCCKMECGDWKI
+958 KI

-977 YGIKRVILPER
+977 NGIKRVILPEK

-1002 SLEVMFLF
+1002 SLEI
-1010 EAYCLS
+1010 
-1016 ALSVH
+1016 
-1021 VEQRFTGLLWN
+1021 LL
-1032 CSILP
+1032 
-1037 AKQMEDVLEQAFE
+1037 AKRMEDVLEQAFE
-1050 GGCPWRQHSK
+1050 GGCPWKQHSK

>member
-35 SSVKLVEQEL
+35 NSVKLVEQEL

-59 RDAAAAS
+59 RDAAAE
-66 SSETA
+66 ETA
-71 SVGPTLSQG
+71 SVGPMLTQG
-80 KTRLGSDSSERS
+80 VGSDSGDRS
-92 SKTQAS
+92 SKIQVGN
-98 TSSDNVKLD
+98 SDNLKLD
-107 GKHQQEVFHWHNR
+107 GKNQQEVIRWHNR

-151 FNLNEL
+151 FSVQEL
-157 ITRGTYYTARVSPLE
+157 SKRGMYHTARISSLE
-172 MTNAVSLISV
+172 MTKA
-182 LNYFLS
+182 
-188 LDILLELEQVDQDP
+188 EMEQVEQDP
-202 DFIALSRQFK
+202 DFISLSRQFK

-222 EQKQKTGGKTKVL
+222 EQKQKTSGRTKVL

-247 FVASFEISFEEQ
+247 FVASFEMNFEEQ
-259 LSMLDSVDLKVR
+259 LCMLDSVDLKVR

-291 ITQKVEGQLSKSQKE
+291 ISQKVEGQLSKSQKE

-312 TKMRSAIRLCLMLN
+312 
-326 IYKCVANF
+326 
-334 LAKMVSHQAALETQ
+334 
-348 WMTYPPGL
+348 
-356 RNRLLGDLVGAV
+356 
-368 SMRAIKEEL
+368 MRAIKEEL

-440 TVSEEHELDLK
+440 KASEENDLDLK
-451 AAKEHLDNDHYGLV
+451 AAKERLDSDHYGLV
-465 KIKQRIIE
+465 KVKQRIIE

-516 ISLGGIK
+516 ISLGGVK

-537 SMPGRLIDGIKRV
+537 SMPGRLIDGLKRV

-573 AAALLEVLDPEQ
+573 ASALLEVLDPEQ
-585 NNTFNDHYL
+585 NKTFNDHYL

-606 ATANRMQPI
+606 ATANRAQPI

-640 MQYLIP
+640 MRHLIP

-656 EFLQIPEGMVKLVI
+656 EFLQIPEAMVKLVI

-697 VEQEQAVPL
+697 AEQEQAVPL
-706 RKDMH
+706 SKDMH
-711 QLASP
+711 RLASP
-716 LLDNRLAEGA
+716 LLENRLADGA
-726 ELEMEVIPMNENKH
+726 EVEMEVIPMNDNNH
-740 EISNTFSIASPL
+740 ELSNSFRVSPL
-752 VVDEPMLEKVLGP
+752 VVDEAMLEKVLGP

-775 RVASPGISVG
+775 RVSNPGISVG
-785 LVWTAFGGEVQF
+785 LVWTTFGGEVQF
-797 VEATATAGK
+797 VEATAMVGK

-832 RATDLKLAAANET
+832 RATDLKLAAAHEINLLE
-845 NFLKGRD
+845 GRD
-852 VHIHFPAGAVPK
+852 IHIHFPAGAVPK

-874 TALVSLFSQKRVRAD
+874 TALVSLFSQRKVRAD

-905 GGIKDKFYVVVSVLA
+905 GGIKDK
-920 ANANTFAV
+920 
-928 IVFSYIIY
+928 
-936 RAKLLGMLFDSLMP
+936 
-950 NSVQFLKK
+950 
-958 FKSCCKMECGDWKI
+958 I

-977 YGIKRVILPER
+977 YGIRRVILPER
-988 NLKDLVEVPAAVLG
+988 NLKDLVEVPAAVL
-1002 SLEVMFLF
+1002 SNLEIFL
-1010 EAYCLS
+1010 
-1016 ALSVH
+1016 
-1021 VEQRFTGLLWN
+1021 
-1032 CSILP
+1032 
-1037 AKQMEDVLEQAFE
+1037 AKRMEDVLEQAFE

>member
-11 LAILPFRNKVLLPG
+11 IAILPFRNKVLLPG

-45 WQREEKGLIGILPV
+45 WQKEEKGLIGILPV
-59 RDAAAAS
+59 RDALEINSAGP
-66 SSETA
+66 TA
-71 SVGPTLSQG
+71 SQG
-80 KTRLGSDSSERS
+80 AGTDILNQSSKLQDGSSDSIKPDTKR
-92 SKTQAS
+92 QN
-98 TSSDNVKLD
+98 DIV
-107 GKHQQEVFHWHNR
+107 HWHNR
-120 GVAARALHL
+120 GVAARPLHL
-129 SRGVEKPSGRVTYIV
+129 SRGVEKPSGRVTYTV

-151 FNLNEL
+151 FSVLEL
-157 ITRGTYYTARVSPLE
+157 STRGIYHTAKISSLE
-172 MTNAVSLISV
+172 MTKIEMEQ
-182 LNYFLS
+182 
-188 LDILLELEQVDQDP
+188 LEQDP
-202 DFIALSRQFK
+202 DYIMLSRQFK
-212 ATAMELISVL
+212 ATATELISVL
-222 EQKQKTGGKTKVL
+222 ELKQKTGGRTKVL
-235 LETVPVHKLADI
+235 LDNIPVHKLADI

-259 LSMLDSVDLKVR
+259 LSMLDSVGPKLR

-312 TKMRSAIRLCLMLN
+312 
-326 IYKCVANF
+326 
-334 LAKMVSHQAALETQ
+334 
-348 WMTYPPGL
+348 
-356 RNRLLGDLVGAV
+356 
-368 SMRAIKEEL
+368 MRAIKEEL
-377 GDNDDDE
+377 GDNEDDE
-384 DDVAALERK
+384 DDLVALERK
-393 MQSAGMPSNIW
+393 MQSAGMPPNVW
-404 KHAQRELRR
+404 KHSHRELRR

-425 SSRVYLELLADLPWQ
+425 SSRVYLDLLADLPWQ
-440 TVSEEHELDLK
+440 KASEEIELDLR
-451 AAKEHLDNDHYGLV
+451 AAQKRLDSDHYGLV
-465 KIKQRIIE
+465 KVKQRIIE

-501 LASSIAAALGRKFVR
+501 LASSIAAALGRKFIR
-516 ISLGGIK
+516 ISLGGVK

-532 RTYIG
+532 RTYVG
-537 SMPGRLIDGIKRV
+537 SMPGRLIDGLKRV
-550 GVCNPVM
+550 AVCNPVM
-557 LLDEIDKTGS
+557 LLDEVDKTGS

-573 AAALLEVLDPEQ
+573 ASALLEVLDPEQ
-585 NNTFNDHYL
+585 NKTFNDHYL

-630 YTPEEKLRIA
+630 YTPEEKLQIA
-640 MQYLIP
+640 MQHLIP

-656 EFLQIPEGMVKLVI
+656 EFIQIPEAMVKLVI

-690 RAAAVRV
+690 RAAAVRI
-697 VEQEQAVPL
+697 VEQEQVVPL
-706 RKDMH
+706 TKGM
-711 QLASP
+711 QGLSTP
-716 LLDNRLAEGA
+716 LLENRLADGTEV
-726 ELEMEVIPMNENKH
+726 EMDVMPMSVNSRV
-740 EISNTFSIASPL
+740 ISNTFRIASPL
-752 VVDEPMLEKVLGP
+752 VVDETMLEKVLGP
-765 PRFDDKEAAE
+765 PRFDDSEAAE
-775 RVASPGISVG
+775 RVASPGVSVG

-797 VEATATAGK
+797 VEATAMVGK

-832 RATDLKLAAANET
+832 RTTDLKVDAAKGFNLLE
-845 NFLKGRD
+845 GRD

-874 TALVSLFSQKRVRAD
+874 TSLVSLFTQKSVRSD

-905 GGIKDKFYVVVSVLA
+905 GGVKD
-920 ANANTFAV
+920 
-928 IVFSYIIY
+928 
-936 RAKLLGMLFDSLMP
+936 
-950 NSVQFLKK
+950 
-958 FKSCCKMECGDWKI
+958 KI

-988 NLKDLVEVPAAVLG
+988 NLKDLAEVPASVLAN
-1002 SLEVMFLF
+1002 LEI
-1010 EAYCLS
+1010 
-1016 ALSVH
+1016 
-1021 VEQRFTGLLWN
+1021 LL
-1032 CSILP
+1032 
-1037 AKQMEDVLEQAFE
+1037 AKRMEDVLEHAFD

>member
-1 MAESVELPSR
+1 MAEPVELPSR

-25 AIIRIRCTSP
+25 AIIRIRCTSS

-45 WQREEKGLIGILPV
+45 WQREEKGLIGVLPV
-59 RDAAAAS
+59 RDSEAAA
-66 SSETA
+66 
-71 SVGPTLSQG
+71 VGSLLSPG
-80 KTRLGSDSSERS
+80 MGSDSGERGNKAPNDALGDS
-92 SKTQAS
+92 QKQDTK
-98 TSSDNVKLD
+98 N
-107 GKHQQEVFHWHNR
+107 QQEFIHWHNR

-151 FNLNEL
+151 FSVQEL
-157 ITRGTYYTARVSPLE
+157 SSRGTYHVARISRLD
-172 MTNAVSLISV
+172 MTKA
-182 LNYFLS
+182 
-188 LDILLELEQVDQDP
+188 ELEQAEQDP
-202 DFIALSRQFK
+202 DIISLSRQFK

-222 EQKQKTGGKTKVL
+222 EQKQKTVGRTKVL
-235 LETVPVHKLADI
+235 LETVPVHRLADI

-312 TKMRSAIRLCLMLN
+312 
-326 IYKCVANF
+326 
-334 LAKMVSHQAALETQ
+334 
-348 WMTYPPGL
+348 
-356 RNRLLGDLVGAV
+356 
-368 SMRAIKEEL
+368 MRAIKEEL

-384 DDVAALERK
+384 DDIAALERK
-393 MQSAGMPSNIW
+393 MQSAGMPPNIW

-413 LKKMQP
+413 LRKMQP
-419 QQPGYN
+419 QQPGYS

-440 TVSEEHELDLK
+440 KVTEEAELDLR
-451 AAKEHLDNDHYGLV
+451 AAKESLDRDHYGLTKV
-465 KIKQRIIE
+465 KQRIIE

-486 PVLCFVG
+486 PILCFVG

-501 LASSIAAALGRKFVR
+501 LASSIATALNRKFIR
-516 ISLGGIK
+516 ISLGGVK

-537 SMPGRLIDGIKRV
+537 SMPGRLIDGLKRV
-550 GVCNPVM
+550 AVSNPVM

-573 AAALLEVLDPEQ
+573 ASALLEVLDPEQ
-585 NNTFNDHYL
+585 NKTFNDHYL
-594 NVPFDLSKVIFV
+594 NVPFDLSKVTFI
-606 ATANRMQPI
+606 ATANRVQPI

-630 YTPEEKLRIA
+630 YTPEEKLKIA
-640 MQYLIP
+640 MKHLIP

-656 EFLQIPEGMVKLVI
+656 EFLQIPEAMVKLII

-681 LERNLAALA
+681 LERNLASLA
-690 RAAAVRV
+690 RSAAVKV
-697 VEQEQAVPL
+697 AAEQESTVQIG
-706 RKDMH
+706 KDVQPMT
-711 QLASP
+711 S
-716 LLDNRLAEGA
+716 LLDTRLADGA
-726 ELEMEVIPMNENKH
+726 EVEMEVIPMDVNGQ
-740 EISNTFSIASPL
+740 EISNTFANSSVL
-752 VVDEPMLEKVLGP
+752 VVDEAMLEKVLGP
-765 PRFDDKEAAE
+765 PRFDDKETAE
-775 RVASPGISVG
+775 RVASPGVSVG
-785 LVWTAFGGEVQF
+785 LVWTTFGGEVQF
-797 VEATATAGK
+797 VEATTMVGK
-806 GELHLTGQLGDVI
+806 GDLHLTGQLGDVI

-832 RATDLKLAAANET
+832 RAADLNLSAASDVNLLES
-845 NFLKGRD
+845 RD
-852 VHIHFPAGAVPK
+852 IHIHFPAGAVPK

-874 TALVSLFSQKRVRAD
+874 TSLVSLFSRRKVRPD

-905 GGIKDKFYVVVSVLA
+905 GGIKDKV
-920 ANANTFAV
+920 
-928 IVFSYIIY
+928 
-936 RAKLLGMLFDSLMP
+936 
-950 NSVQFLKK
+950 
-958 FKSCCKMECGDWKI
+958 

-988 NLKDLVEVPAAVLG
+988 NLKDLAEVP
-1002 SLEVMFLF
+1002 
-1010 EAYCLS
+1010 S
-1016 ALSVH
+1016 AILAGM
-1021 VEQRFTGLLWN
+1021 EILLVKR
-1032 CSILP
+1032 I
-1037 AKQMEDVLEQAFE
+1037 EDVLEQAFE
-1050 GGCPWRQHSK
+1050 GGCPWRQRAK

>member
-1 MAESVELPSR
+1 MAMESVELPSR
-11 LAILPFRNKVLLPG
+11 LGILPFRNKVLLPG
-25 AIIRIRCTSP
+25 AVVRIRCTNP

-59 RDAAAAS
+59 RDEAES
-66 SSETA
+66 TM
-71 SVGPTLSQG
+71 VGTVLYPSNG
-80 KTRLGSDSSERS
+80 AVAEHGERNLKNQS
-92 SKTQAS
+92 GISNS
-98 TSSDNVKLD
+98 HKLD
-107 GKHQQEVFHWHNR
+107 GKNQQEVFHWHNR

-129 SRGVEKPSGRVTYIV
+129 SRGVEKPSGRVTYTV

-151 FNLNEL
+151 FSVQEL
-157 ITRGTYYTARVSPLE
+157 SARGTYYTARISPLDMTKAE
-172 MTNAVSLISV
+172 M
-182 LNYFLS
+182 
-188 LDILLELEQVDQDP
+188 EQAEQDP
-202 DFIALSRQFK
+202 DFIALARQFK

-222 EQKQKTGGKTKVL
+222 EQKQKTSGRTKVL
-235 LETVPVHKLADI
+235 LETVPIHKLADI
-247 FVASFEISFEEQ
+247 FVASFEISFQEQ

-291 ITQKVEGQLSKSQKE
+291 ITQKVEGQLSKSQRE

-312 TKMRSAIRLCLMLN
+312 
-326 IYKCVANF
+326 
-334 LAKMVSHQAALETQ
+334 
-348 WMTYPPGL
+348 
-356 RNRLLGDLVGAV
+356 
-368 SMRAIKEEL
+368 MRAIKEEL

-384 DDVAALERK
+384 DDMATLERK
-393 MQSAGMPSNIW
+393 MQSAGMPPNIW

-413 LKKMQP
+413 LKKIQP
-419 QQPGYN
+419 QQPGYS

-440 TVSEEHELDLK
+440 KISEKCELDLR
-451 AAKEHLDNDHYGLV
+451 AAKEHLDRDHYGLV
-465 KIKQRIIE
+465 KVKQRIIE
-473 YLAVRKLKPDARG
+473 YLAVHKLKPDARG

-501 LASSIAAALGRKFVR
+501 LAASIAVALGRKFIR
-516 ISLGGIK
+516 ISLGGVK

-585 NNTFNDHYL
+585 NKAFNDHYL

-606 ATANRMQPI
+606 ATANRVQPI

-630 YTPEEKLRIA
+630 YTPEEKLKIA
-640 MQYLIP
+640 MQHLIP

-656 EFLQIPEGMVKLVI
+656 ELLQIPEGIVKLVI
-670 QRYTREAGVRN
+670 HRYTREAGVRN

-690 RAAAVRV
+690 RVAAVRFA
-697 VEQEQAVPL
+697 EQDHAASL

-711 QLASP
+711 QLSSSI
-716 LLDNRLAEGA
+716 LESRLAEGA
-726 ELEMEVIPMNENKH
+726 EVEMEVLPMGVDNQ
-740 EISNTFSIASPL
+740 EISSATRFNSPV
-752 VVDEPMLEKVLGP
+752 VVDEDMLENVLGP
-765 PRFDDKEAAE
+765 PRFDDRETAD
-775 RVASPGISVG
+775 RVATPGVSVG
-785 LVWTAFGGEVQF
+785 LVWTAYGGEIQF
-797 VEATATAGK
+797 IEATAMMGK
-806 GELHLTGQLGDVI
+806 GDLCLTGQLGDVI

-832 RATDLKLAAANET
+832 RATDMKLAPDGKT
-845 NFLKGRD
+845 NLMESRD
-852 VHIHFPAGAVPK
+852 IHIHFPAGAVPK

-874 TALVSLFSQKRVRAD
+874 TALVSLFSQRRVRAD

-905 GGIKDKFYVVVSVLA
+905 GGIKDK
-920 ANANTFAV
+920 
-928 IVFSYIIY
+928 
-936 RAKLLGMLFDSLMP
+936 
-950 NSVQFLKK
+950 
-958 FKSCCKMECGDWKI
+958 I

-988 NLKDLVEVPAAVLG
+988 NLKDLVEVPSAVLA
-1002 SLEVMFLF
+1002 SLEIIF
-1010 EAYCLS
+1010 
-1016 ALSVH
+1016 
-1021 VEQRFTGLLWN
+1021 
-1032 CSILP
+1032 
-1037 AKQMEDVLEQAFE
+1037 AKRMEDILEQAFE

>member
-35 SSVKLVEQEL
+35 TSVKLVEQEL

-59 RDAAAAS
+59 RDAA
-66 SSETA
+66 EIKPM
-71 SVGPTLSQG
+71 GPTISEATDSANQSS
-80 KTRLGSDSSERS
+80 KVQVGSDSH
-92 SKTQAS
+92 
-98 TSSDNVKLD
+98 KLD
-107 GKHQQEVFHWHNR
+107 TKKQNDVVHWHNM
-120 GVAARALHL
+120 GVAARPLHL
-129 SRGVEKPSGRVTYIV
+129 SRGVEKPSGRVTYTV

-151 FNLNEL
+151 FSVQEL
-157 ITRGTYYTARVSPLE
+157 STRGIYHTARITSLE
-172 MTNAVSLISV
+172 MTKT
-182 LNYFLS
+182 
-188 LDILLELEQVDQDP
+188 ELEQVEQDP
-202 DFIALSRQFK
+202 DFIMLSRQFK

-222 EQKQKTGGKTKVL
+222 ELKQKTGGRTKVL
-235 LETVPVHKLADI
+235 LDNVPVHKLADI

-259 LSMLDSVDLKVR
+259 LSMLDSVDPKVR

-312 TKMRSAIRLCLMLN
+312 
-326 IYKCVANF
+326 
-334 LAKMVSHQAALETQ
+334 
-348 WMTYPPGL
+348 
-356 RNRLLGDLVGAV
+356 
-368 SMRAIKEEL
+368 MRAIKEEL

-384 DDVAALERK
+384 DDLAALERK
-393 MQSAGMPSNIW
+393 MQSAGMPQSVW
-404 KHAQRELRR
+404 KHAHRELRR

-440 TVSEEHELDLK
+440 KASEEIELDLR
-451 AAKEHLDNDHYGLV
+451 AAQKRLDSDHYGLV
-465 KIKQRIIE
+465 KVKQRIIE

-516 ISLGGIK
+516 ISLGGVK

-532 RTYIG
+532 RTYVG
-537 SMPGRLIDGIKRV
+537 SMPGRLIDGLKRV
-550 GVCNPVM
+550 AVCNPVM
-557 LLDEIDKTGS
+557 LLDEVDKTGS
-567 DVRGDP
+567 DIRGDP
-573 AAALLEVLDPEQ
+573 ASALLEV
-585 NNTFNDHYL
+585 
-594 NVPFDLSKVIFV
+594 VFV
-606 ATANRMQPI
+606 ATANRLQPI

-630 YTPEEKLRIA
+630 YTPEEKLHIA
-640 MQYLIP
+640 VQHLIP

-656 EFLQIPEGMVKLVI
+656 EFLQIPEEMVKLVI

-697 VEQEQAVPL
+697 LEQEQVVPL
-706 RKDMH
+706 NKGM
-711 QLASP
+711 QGLTTP
-716 LLDNRLAEGA
+716 LVENRLAEGT
-726 ELEMEVIPMNENKH
+726 EIEMEVIPIGVNSSD
-740 EISNTFSIASPL
+740 ISNTFRIASPL
-752 VVDEPMLEKVLGP
+752 VVDEAMLEKVLGP
-765 PRFDDKEAAE
+765 PRFDGREAAE
-775 RVASPGISVG
+775 RVATPGVSVG

-797 VEATATAGK
+797 VEATAMVGK

-832 RATDLKLAAANET
+832 RATDLRLAATEGFNLLE
-845 NFLKGRD
+845 GRD

-874 TALVSLFSQKRVRAD
+874 TALVSLFSQQRVRSD

-905 GGIKDKFYVVVSVLA
+905 GGVKD
-920 ANANTFAV
+920 
-928 IVFSYIIY
+928 
-936 RAKLLGMLFDSLMP
+936 
-950 NSVQFLKK
+950 
-958 FKSCCKMECGDWKI
+958 KI

-988 NLKDLVEVPAAVLG
+988 NLKDLVEVPSSVLAN
-1002 SLEVMFLF
+1002 LEI
-1010 EAYCLS
+1010 
-1016 ALSVH
+1016 
-1021 VEQRFTGLLWN
+1021 LL
-1032 CSILP
+1032 
-1037 AKQMEDVLEQAFE
+1037 AKRMEDVLEHAFD

-1060 L
+1060 QSFEIILFFATYDYNGVKSC

>member
-35 SSVKLVEQEL
+35 TSVKLVEQEL

-59 RDAAAAS
+59 RDAA
-66 SSETA
+66 EIKP
-71 SVGPTLSQG
+71 VGPTVSEGADSTNQNSKVQSG
-80 KTRLGSDSSERS
+80 SSDSH
-92 SKTQAS
+92 
-98 TSSDNVKLD
+98 KLD
-107 GKHQQEVFHWHNR
+107 TKKQNDVHWHNR
-120 GVAARALHL
+120 GVAARPLHL
-129 SRGVEKPSGRVTYIV
+129 SRGVEKPSGRVTYTV

-151 FNLNEL
+151 FSVQEL
-157 ITRGTYYTARVSPLE
+157 SMRGIYHTARITSLE
-172 MTNAVSLISV
+172 MTKT
-182 LNYFLS
+182 
-188 LDILLELEQVDQDP
+188 ELEQVEQDP
-202 DFIALSRQFK
+202 DFIMLSRQFK

-222 EQKQKTGGKTKVL
+222 ELKQKTGGRTKVL
-235 LETVPVHKLADI
+235 LDNVPVHKLADI

-259 LSMLDSVDLKVR
+259 LSMLDLIDPKVR

-312 TKMRSAIRLCLMLN
+312 
-326 IYKCVANF
+326 
-334 LAKMVSHQAALETQ
+334 
-348 WMTYPPGL
+348 
-356 RNRLLGDLVGAV
+356 
-368 SMRAIKEEL
+368 MRAIKEEL

-384 DDVAALERK
+384 DDLAALERK
-393 MQSAGMPSNIW
+393 MQSAGMPQNIW
-404 KHAQRELRR
+404 KHGHRELRR

-440 TVSEEHELDLK
+440 KASEEIDLDLR
-451 AAKEHLDNDHYGLV
+451 AARKRLDSDHYGLV
-465 KIKQRIIE
+465 KVKQRIIE

-516 ISLGGIK
+516 ISLGGVK

-532 RTYIG
+532 RTYVG
-537 SMPGRLIDGIKRV
+537 SMPGRLIDGLKRV
-550 GVCNPVM
+550 AVCNPVM
-557 LLDEIDKTGS
+557 LLDEVDKTGS
-567 DVRGDP
+567 DIRGDP
-573 AAALLEVLDPEQ
+573 ASALLEVLDPEQ
-585 NNTFNDHYL
+585 NKSFNDHYL
-594 NVPFDLSKVIFV
+594 NVPFDLSKVVFV
-606 ATANRMQPI
+606 ATANRLQPI
-615 PPPLLDRMEVIELPG
+615 PPPLRDRMEVIELPG
-630 YTPEEKLRIA
+630 YTPEEKLQIA
-640 MQYLIP
+640 MRHLIP

-656 EFLQIPEGMVKLVI
+656 EFLQIPE
-670 QRYTREAGVRN
+670 
-681 LERNLAALA
+681 
-690 RAAAVRV
+690 
-697 VEQEQAVPL
+697 
-706 RKDMH
+706 
-711 QLASP
+711 
-716 LLDNRLAEGA
+716 
-726 ELEMEVIPMNENKH
+726 
-740 EISNTFSIASPL
+740 
-752 VVDEPMLEKVLGP
+752 P
-765 PRFDDKEAAE
+765 PRFDGREAAE
-775 RVASPGISVG
+775 RVATPGVTVG

-797 VEATATAGK
+797 VEATAMVGK

-832 RATDLKLAAANET
+832 RTTDLRLGATEGFNILE
-845 NFLKGRD
+845 GRD

-874 TALVSLFSQKRVRAD
+874 TALVSLFSQQRVRSD

-905 GGIKDKFYVVVSVLA
+905 GGVKD
-920 ANANTFAV
+920 
-928 IVFSYIIY
+928 
-936 RAKLLGMLFDSLMP
+936 
-950 NSVQFLKK
+950 
-958 FKSCCKMECGDWKI
+958 KI

-988 NLKDLVEVPAAVLG
+988 NLKDLVEVPSSVL
-1002 SLEVMFLF
+1002 SNLEI
-1010 EAYCLS
+1010 
-1016 ALSVH
+1016 
-1021 VEQRFTGLLWN
+1021 LL
-1032 CSILP
+1032 
-1037 AKQMEDVLEQAFE
+1037 AKRVEDVLEHAFD

>member
-59 RDAAAAS
+59 RDAAAAAAS
-66 SSETA
+66 SDTV

-80 KTRLGSDSSERS
+80 KTRVGSDSSERI

-151 FNLNEL
+151 FNLHEFS
-157 ITRGTYYTARVSPLE
+157 TRGTYYSARISPLE
-172 MTNAVSLISV
+172 MTKA
-182 LNYFLS
+182 
-188 LDILLELEQVDQDP
+188 ELEQVEQDH
-202 DFIALSRQFK
+202 DFVALSRKFK

-312 TKMRSAIRLCLMLN
+312 
-326 IYKCVANF
+326 
-334 LAKMVSHQAALETQ
+334 
-348 WMTYPPGL
+348 
-356 RNRLLGDLVGAV
+356 
-368 SMRAIKEEL
+368 MRAIKEEL

-393 MQSAGMPSNIW
+393 MQSAGMSSNIW

-451 AAKEHLDNDHYGLV
+451 AAKERLDNDHYGLV

-573 AAALLEVLDPEQ
+573 ASALLEVLDPEQ

-656 EFLQIPEGMVKLVI
+656 ESLQIPEGMVKLVI

-697 VEQEQAVPL
+697 AEQEQAVPL
-706 RKDMH
+706 SKDMH
-711 QLASP
+711 RLASP

-726 ELEMEVIPMNENKH
+726 EVEMEVIPMNETSH
-740 EISNTFSIASPL
+740 EISNTFNLASPL
-752 VVDEPMLEKVLGP
+752 VVDEPLLEKVLGP
-765 PRFDDKEAAE
+765 PRFDDREATE
-775 RVASPGISVG
+775 RVVSPGISVG

-797 VEATATAGK
+797 VEATTMSGK

-825 ALTWVRA
+825 ALTWVRS
-832 RATDLKLAAANET
+832 RATDLKLADADDT
-845 NFLKGRD
+845 NLLKGRD

-874 TALVSLFSQKRVRAD
+874 TTLVSLFSQKRVRAD

-905 GGIKDKFYVVVSVLA
+905 GGIKDK
-920 ANANTFAV
+920 
-928 IVFSYIIY
+928 
-936 RAKLLGMLFDSLMP
+936 
-950 NSVQFLKK
+950 
-958 FKSCCKMECGDWKI
+958 I

-1002 SLEVMFLF
+1002 SLE
-1010 EAYCLS
+1010 
-1016 ALSVH
+1016 
-1021 VEQRFTGLLWN
+1021 
-1032 CSILP
+1032 ILP

>member
-1 MAESVELPSR
+1 MAESVELPGR

-25 AIIRIRCTSP
+25 AFIRIRCTSQ

-59 RDAAAAS
+59 QDAA
-66 SSETA
+66 ETT
-71 SVGPTLSQG
+71 SMDSMLSQG
-80 KTRLGSDSSERS
+80 VGSESGERS
-92 SKTQAS
+92 SNVQVS
-98 TSSDNVKLD
+98 TSDAHKVD
-107 GKHQQEVFHWHNR
+107 GKNPSEVIHWHNR

-151 FNLNEL
+151 FNIEELN
-157 ITRGTYYTARVSPLE
+157 TRGPYCTAKISPLE
-172 MTNAVSLISV
+172 MTKSGYFLISIF
-182 LNYFLS
+182 Y
-188 LDILLELEQVDQDP
+188 LLTCLEMEQVEQDP
-202 DFIALSRQFK
+202 DFVTLSRQFK
-212 ATAMELISVL
+212 AIAMELISIL
-222 EQKQKTGGKTKVL
+222 EQKQKTGGRIKVL
-235 LETVPVHKLADI
+235 LETLPFHKLADI

-259 LSMLDSVDLKVR
+259 LCMLDSVDPKVR

-306 FLLRQQ
+306 YLLRQQ
-312 TKMRSAIRLCLMLN
+312 
-326 IYKCVANF
+326 
-334 LAKMVSHQAALETQ
+334 
-348 WMTYPPGL
+348 
-356 RNRLLGDLVGAV
+356 
-368 SMRAIKEEL
+368 MRAIKEEL

-384 DDVAALERK
+384 DDLASLERK
-393 MQSAGMPSNIW
+393 MQNAGMPSNIW

-425 SSRVYLELLADLPWQ
+425 SSRVYLDLLADLPWQ
-440 TVSEEHELDLK
+440 KASEEQELDLK
-451 AAKEHLDNDHYGLV
+451 AAKDHLDCDHYGLV

-501 LASSIAAALGRKFVR
+501 LASSIAAALGRKFIR
-516 ISLGGIK
+516 ISLGGVK

-537 SMPGRLIDGIKRV
+537 SMPGRLIDGLKRV

-573 AAALLEVLDPEQ
+573 ASALLEVLDPEQ
-585 NNTFNDHYL
+585 NKSFNDHYL

-630 YTPEEKLRIA
+630 YTAEEKLRIA
-640 MQYLIP
+640 MQHLIP

-656 EFLQIPEGMVKLVI
+656 AFLQIPEDMVKLVI

-697 VEQEQAVPL
+697 AEQEQVVSVS
-706 RKDMH
+706 KDVH
-711 QLASP
+711 KITSP

-726 ELEMEVIPMNENKH
+726 EMEMEIIPMGVNNH
-740 EISNTFSIASPL
+740 EISNAFRIASPL
-752 VVDEPMLEKVLGP
+752 VVDEAMLEKILGP
-765 PRFDDKEAAE
+765 PRFDDQEAAD
-775 RVASPGISVG
+775 RVATPGVSVG

-797 VEATATAGK
+797 VEATSVVGN

-832 RATDLKLAAANET
+832 RVADLKLAAAEET
-845 NFLKGRD
+845 DLLQGKD
-852 VHIHFPAGAVPK
+852 IHIHFPAGAVPK

-874 TALVSLFSQKRVRAD
+874 TALVSLFSQKNVRAD

-905 GGIKDKFYVVVSVLA
+905 GGVKDKV
-920 ANANTFAV
+920 
-928 IVFSYIIY
+928 
-936 RAKLLGMLFDSLMP
+936 
-950 NSVQFLKK
+950 
-958 FKSCCKMECGDWKI
+958 

-988 NLKDLVEVPAAVLG
+988 NLKDLVEVPADVLS
-1002 SLEVMFLF
+1002 SLE
-1010 EAYCLS
+1010 
-1016 ALSVH
+1016 
-1021 VEQRFTGLLWN
+1021 
-1032 CSILP
+1032 ILV
-1037 AKQMEDVLEQAFE
+1037 AKRMEDVLEHAFD
-1050 GGCPWRQHSK
+1050 GGCPWRQHQRSK

>member
-1 MAESVELPSR
+1 MKIQSEGRKQRQLVPLLCLFRVGFYIYFPTLRVVFSLTVFPFFPQKHNQGVSHRVANMAESVELPIR

-25 AIIRIRCTSP
+25 AIIRIRCTSLT
-35 SSVKLVEQEL
+35 SVKLVEQEL

-59 RDAAAAS
+59 RDAA
-66 SSETA
+66 EVKP
-71 SVGPTLSQG
+71 VGPTVSQG
-80 KTRLGSDSSERS
+80 ADSADQSSKGQGGSSDSL
-92 SKTQAS
+92 
-98 TSSDNVKLD
+98 KLD
-107 GKHQQEVFHWHNR
+107 TKKQNDVVHWHNR
-120 GVAARALHL
+120 GVAARPLHL
-129 SRGVEKPSGRVTYIV
+129 SRGVEKPSGRVTYTV

-151 FNLNEL
+151 FSVQEL
-157 ITRGTYYTARVSPLE
+157 STRGIYHTARISSLE
-172 MTNAVSLISV
+172 MTKT
-182 LNYFLS
+182 
-188 LDILLELEQVDQDP
+188 ELEQVEQDP
-202 DFIALSRQFK
+202 DFIMLSRQFK

-222 EQKQKTGGKTKVL
+222 ELKQKTGGRTKVL
-235 LETVPVHKLADI
+235 LDNIPVHKLADI

-259 LSMLDSVDLKVR
+259 LSMLDSIDPKVR

-312 TKMRSAIRLCLMLN
+312 
-326 IYKCVANF
+326 
-334 LAKMVSHQAALETQ
+334 
-348 WMTYPPGL
+348 
-356 RNRLLGDLVGAV
+356 
-368 SMRAIKEEL
+368 MRAIKEEL

-384 DDVAALERK
+384 DDLAALERK
-393 MQSAGMPSNIW
+393 MQSAGMPQNIW
-404 KHAQRELRR
+404 KHAHRELRR

-440 TVSEEHELDLK
+440 KASEEIELDLR
-451 AAKEHLDNDHYGLV
+451 AAQKRLDSDHYGLV
-465 KIKQRIIE
+465 KVKQRIIE

-516 ISLGGIK
+516 ISLGGVK

-532 RTYIG
+532 RTYVG
-537 SMPGRLIDGIKRV
+537 SMPGRLIDGLKKV
-550 GVCNPVM
+550 AVCNPVM
-557 LLDEIDKTGS
+557 LLDEVDKTGS

-573 AAALLEVLDPEQ
+573 ASALLEVLDPEQ
-585 NNTFNDHYL
+585 NKSFNDHYL
-594 NVPFDLSKVIFV
+594 NVPFDLSKVVFV

-630 YTPEEKLRIA
+630 YTPEEKLQIA
-640 MQYLIP
+640 MRHLIP
-646 RVLDQHGLSS
+646 RVLDQHGLTS
-656 EFLQIPEGMVKLVI
+656 EFLQIPEAMVKLVI

-697 VEQEQAVPL
+697 AEQEQVVPL
-706 RKDMH
+706 NKGM
-711 QLASP
+711 QELATP
-716 LLDNRLAEGA
+716 LLENRLADGTEV
-726 ELEMEVIPMNENKH
+726 EMEVIPMGVNSRD
-740 EISNTFSIASPL
+740 ISNTFRIASPL
-752 VVDEPMLEKVLGP
+752 VVDETMLEKVLGP
-765 PRFDDKEAAE
+765 PRFDDREAAE
-775 RVASPGISVG
+775 RVATPGISVG

-797 VEATATAGK
+797 VEATAMVGK
-806 GELHLTGQLGDVI
+806 GDLHLTGQLGEVI

-832 RATDLKLAAANET
+832 RATDLRLATTEGFNLLE
-845 NFLKGRD
+845 GRD
-852 VHIHFPAGAVPK
+852 VHIHFPSGAVPK

-874 TALVSLFSQKRVRAD
+874 TALVSLFSQKSVRSD

-905 GGIKDKFYVVVSVLA
+905 GGVKD
-920 ANANTFAV
+920 
-928 IVFSYIIY
+928 
-936 RAKLLGMLFDSLMP
+936 
-950 NSVQFLKK
+950 
-958 FKSCCKMECGDWKI
+958 KI

-988 NLKDLVEVPAAVLG
+988 NLKDLVEVPSSVLAN
-1002 SLEVMFLF
+1002 LEI
-1010 EAYCLS
+1010 
-1016 ALSVH
+1016 
-1021 VEQRFTGLLWN
+1021 LL
-1032 CSILP
+1032 
-1037 AKQMEDVLEQAFE
+1037 AKRMEEVLEHAFD